1 MDLEEGQPQKRL
13 RPVPVYSKAYDK
25 PYLRKDAILDINEKL
40 DELNERRIISTKTN
54 NTVEFTKQESKIPEN
69 IVKSDVKENV
79 LDTKNIVETNINDE
93 ATTKLSKI
101 LDDNT
106 TKLTKI
112 SDTKTEI
119 NPEKTNKYETKSVST
134 EIKSE
139 QPKIDNKID
148 KSIKEKNKPKV
159 KRMNENDESSS
170 QLSRTAVKELLN
182 ERERQKEFEDNMRNA
197 LNISRETSQTVNE
210 LSKKLEK
217 ACVGI
222 ECLQRDLGLN
232 STKVNTELSKI
243 DTLETKVK
251 ETCTGIDCIKDE
263 LKKNELV
270 ECEKCGRKV
279 VPPLSSFCPS
289 CGEKINVWYD
299 DDGEPIKGWKPTHL
313 TNEK

>member
-1 MDLEEGQPQKRL
+1 LDLEEGQPQKRL

-222 ECLQRDLGLN
+222 ECLQNDIKAN
-232 STKVNTELSKI
+232 SNITSLKFDKINEL
-243 DTLETKVK
+243 DTKVK
-251 ETCTGIDCIKDE
+251 ETCTGIDC
-263 LKKNELV
+263 LKESLKENELV
-270 ECEKCGRKV
+270 ECEKCGKKI
-279 VPPLSSFCPS
+279 VPQLSSFCPG
-289 CGEKINVWYD
+289 CGAQIHEWNDENGQPVR
-299 DDGEPIKGWKPTHL
+299 GWKPNWL
-313 TNEK
+313 KPE